1 MHGSSASQIH
11 DTTGSPS
18 ISFPIRFIFCRRCK
32 YHLHQIHRIR
42 PIDQMQAAKPSKS
55 ELILTSIIFL
65 LFAAPFG
72 VSGSTVTVPDVTVPV
87 PDVAG
92 VGAPRRR
99 RSLCTPS
106 FVVPI
111 QRYRRRRSAS
121 SPFVTVVSSNVRFHP
136 TCSPSTGNRTH
147 ACSKRHSETVRL
159 CCIQF
164 NSEFQHTFRKTLRQ

>member
-1 MHGSSASQIH
+1 MGHQYPSIWFLRVVHGSSASQIH

-72 VSGSTVTVPDVTVPV
+72 VSGSTVIVIVIVTVPV
-87 PDVAG
+87 PDVAV

-121 SPFVTVVSSNVRFHP
+121 SPFVTVVSSNVRF
-136 TCSPSTGNRTH
+136 PSYH
-147 ACSKRHSETVRL
+147 M
-159 CCIQF
+159 F
-164 NSEFQHTFRKTLRQ
+164 TFDW